1 MYHIKNDKRCLRSAA
16 LIADALERLL
26 DQKIFA
32 DISVSDL
39 QRESG
44 VGRSTFYRLFDN
56 IDDVVTYLVDEKF
69 KDIVA
74 EYNSLSWKD
83 FTAAC
88 LEGII
93 GENEKLINI
102 VTDGRTDLLT
112 RSIRNNLQK
121 IHLHDDPVRIRE
133 VSYSFAVF
141 AGSCI
146 SMIRSWDENGRI
158 ESIDELA
165 EIIERFLDYEQL
177 SIVHPRTV
185 V

>member
-69 KDIVA
+69 KDGLDSSQLFSVLDL
-74 EYNSLSWKD
+74 EHSLQR
-83 FTAAC
+83 
-88 LEGII
+88 
-93 GENEKLINI
+93 EN
-102 VTDGRTDLLT
+102 T
-112 RSIRNNLQK
+112 
-121 IHLHDDPVRIRE
+121 
-133 VSYSFAVF
+133 
-141 AGSCI
+141 
-146 SMIRSWDENGRI
+146 
-158 ESIDELA
+158 
-165 EIIERFLDYEQL
+165 
-177 SIVHPRTV
+177 
-185 V
+185 